1 MGHRGCRARRLPKA
15 DKGIPKAKA
24 HGDKKGHKYSLTFI
38 GHVDHGSCGGS
49 KTY

>member
-15 DKGIPKAKA
+15 DKGIPKA
-24 HGDKKGHKYSLTFI
+24 HGDKKGRKYSLTFI